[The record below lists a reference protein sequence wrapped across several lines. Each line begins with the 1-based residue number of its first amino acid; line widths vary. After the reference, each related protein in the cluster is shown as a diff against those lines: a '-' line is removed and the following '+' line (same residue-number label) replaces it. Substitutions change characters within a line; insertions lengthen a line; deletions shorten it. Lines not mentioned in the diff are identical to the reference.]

1 MKQQLIDWL
10 RRPENANK
18 SVEQIVKNIEELD
31 LWISVDE
38 RLPEVNKDV
47 TVFCKDGSIHTGT
60 YHTTYWVVSKYF
72 SWDVSEPT
80 HWQPLPE
87 KPKQT

>member
-18 SVEQIVKNIEELD
+18 SVEQIVQHIESIDPWIKASLSMPDSFQHVIVRHGNEISIAAYNSNVHRWELLD
-31 LWISVDE
+31 AYYEHSLNV
-38 RLPEVNKDV
+38 
-47 TVFCKDGSIHTGT
+47 
-60 YHTTYWVVSKYF
+60 
-72 SWDVSEPT
+72 T

-87 KPKQT
+87 KSKQ